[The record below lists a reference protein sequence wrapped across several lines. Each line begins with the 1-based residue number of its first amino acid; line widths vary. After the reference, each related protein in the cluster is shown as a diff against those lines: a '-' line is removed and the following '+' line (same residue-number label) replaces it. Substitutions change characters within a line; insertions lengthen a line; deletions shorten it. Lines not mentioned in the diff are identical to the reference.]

1 MLIRELKRNTAVWEG
16 GRNVLR
22 KALQDNSTTKSR
34 SLWADAWRRFK
45 KNKMAI
51 ISLVFLLL
59 LALTGVTTLIIDWVT
74 DDKIYDSLV
83 ISQDLSQ
90 RFVPPSSEHV
100 LGLDEF
106 GRDILLRILWGTRY
120 SLFMSVAAVLAAGIL
135 GTVIGAVAGYY
146 GGKVDNVIMR
156 FMDVVL
162 SLPYML
168 LAIAIV
174 AALGP
179 GLVNVLISIAIG
191 YVPEFARVTRA
202 SVMTIREREFVEAAK
217 AVGATDRNII
227 FSQILP
233 NAMAPLIVEVTMAI
247 AGAILSI
254 AGLSFLGLGIQPP
267 LPEWGAML
275 TNARGYIRDAWHIT
289 VFPGLVILITILALN
304 IIGDGLRD
312 ALDPKLKN

>member
-1 MLIRELKRNTAVWEG
+1 M
-16 GRNVLR
+16 LR

-90 RFVPPSSEHV
+90 RSVPPSSEHV

>member
-1 MLIRELKRNTAVWEG
+1 M
-16 GRNVLR
+16 LR

-83 ISQDLSQ
+83 ISQDLGQ

>member
-1 MLIRELKRNTAVWEG
+1 MEEKSLQSNAAV
-16 GRNVLR
+16 
-22 KALQDNSTTKSR
+22 KSR
-34 SLWADAWRRFK
+34 SLFADAWRRFK
-45 KNKMAI
+45 KNKMAVV
-51 ISLVFLLL
+51 SLIFLLL
-59 LALTGVTTLIIDWVT
+59 LTLVGISTLIIDAVT
-74 DDKIYDSLV
+74 DERIYDTLV
-83 ISQDLSQ
+83 INQDLTQ
-90 RFVPPSSEHV
+90 RFVPPNSEHI

-106 GRDILLRILWGTRY
+106 GRDILLRIIWGTRY
-120 SLFMSVAAVLAAGIL
+120 SLFMSVAAIMAAGFI
-135 GTVIGAVAGYY
+135 GTMIGAAAGYY

-156 FMDVVL
+156 CMDIIL

-191 YVPEFARVTRA
+191 YVPEFARITRA
-202 SVMTIREREFVEAAK
+202 SVMTIREREFIEAAR
-217 AVGATDRNII
+217 AVGASDKKII
-227 FSQILP
+227 FSQMLP
-233 NAMAPLIVEVTMAI
+233 NITAPLIVEVTMAI

-289 VFPGLVILITILALN
+289 VFPGLIILITILALN

-312 ALDPKLKN
+312 ALDPKLKD

>member
-1 MLIRELKRNTAVWEG
+1 ME
-16 GRNVLR
+16 NVLQNNSGTV
-22 KALQDNSTTKSR
+22 KART
-34 SLWADAWRRFK
+34 LWADAWRRFK
-45 KNKMAI
+45 KNKMAV
-51 ISLVFLLL
+51 ISLIFLLC
-59 LALTGVTTLIIDWVT
+59 LALIGIITLVIDWVT
-74 DDKIYDSLV
+74 NDSIYDTLV
-83 ISQDLSQ
+83 ISQNLTQ
-90 RFVPPSSEHV
+90 RFEPPSSSHI

-120 SLFMSVAAVLAAGIL
+120 SLFMSIAAVLAAGIV
-135 GTVIGAVAGYY
+135 GIVIGAVAGYY
-146 GGKVDNVIMR
+146 GGRVDNVIMR
-156 FMDVVL
+156 LMDVVL

-191 YVPEFARVTRA
+191 YVPEFACITRA
-202 SVMTIREREFVEAAK
+202 SVMTIREREFIEAAK
-217 AVGATDRNII
+217 AVGASDRKII
-227 FSQILP
+227 FQQILP

-289 VFPGLVILITILALN
+289 VFPGLVILVTILALN

>member
-1 MLIRELKRNTAVWEG
+1 M
-16 GRNVLR
+16 LR

-227 FSQILP
+227 FSQILH

-289 VFPGLVILITILALN
+289 VFPGLVILIAILALN

>member
-1 MLIRELKRNTAVWEG
+1 M
-16 GRNVLR
+16 LR

-59 LALTGVTTLIIDWVT
+59 LALTGVSTLIIDWVT

-191 YVPEFARVTRA
+191 YVPEFARITRA

-304 IIGDGLRD
+304 IIGDGLRE

>member
-1 MLIRELKRNTAVWEG
+1 MEN
-16 GRNVLR
+16 
-22 KALQDNSTTKSR
+22 ALQNNNSAVKAR

-45 KNKMAI
+45 KNKMAV
-51 ISLVFLLL
+51 ISLIFLLL
-59 LALTGVTTLIIDWVT
+59 LALIGIATLIIDWVT
-74 DDKIYDSLV
+74 NDSVYDSLV
-83 ISQDLSQ
+83 ISQNLSQ
-90 RFVPPSSEHV
+90 RFEPPSGSHI

-120 SLFMSVAAVLAAGIL
+120 SLFMSIAAGVV
-135 GTVIGAVAGYY
+135 GTMIGAVAGYY
-146 GGKVDNVIMR
+146 GGRVDNVIMR
-156 FMDVVL
+156 IMDVVL

-191 YVPEFARVTRA
+191 YVPEFARITRA

-217 AVGATDRNII
+217 AVGASDKIVI
-227 FSQILP
+227 FQQILP

-289 VFPGLVILITILALN
+289 VFPGLIILITILALN

>member
-1 MLIRELKRNTAVWEG
+1 MEN
-16 GRNVLR
+16 
-22 KALQDNSTTKSR
+22 ALQQQKSNDVVKAR
-34 SLWADAWRRFK
+34 SLWVAV
-45 KNKMAI
+45 
-51 ISLVFLLL
+51 ISLIFLVL
-59 LALTGVTTLIIDWVT
+59 LATIGIATLVIDWVT
-74 DDKIYDSLV
+74 DDAIYDSLV
-83 ISQDLSQ
+83 IKQDLTQ
-90 RFVPPSSEHV
+90 RFQPPSGSHI

-120 SLFMSVAAVLAAGIL
+120 SLFMSIAAIMAAGIA
-135 GTVIGAVAGYY
+135 GTVIGAIAGYY

-156 FMDVVL
+156 LMDVIL
-162 SLPYML
+162 SLPYLL

-191 YVPEFARVTRA
+191 YIPEFARITRA
-202 SVMTIREREFVEAAK
+202 SVMTIREREFIEAAK
-217 AVGATDRNII
+217 AVGASDRTII
-227 FSQILP
+227 FQQILP

>member
-1 MLIRELKRNTAVWEG
+1 ME
-16 GRNVLR
+16 NVLQNNSGTV
-22 KALQDNSTTKSR
+22 KART
-34 SLWADAWRRFK
+34 LWADAWRRFK
-45 KNKMAI
+45 KNKMAVI
-51 ISLVFLLL
+51 IFFFLLG
-59 LALTGVTTLIIDWVT
+59 LALFGFITLVIDWVT
-74 DDKIYDSLV
+74 NDSIYDTLV
-83 ISQDLSQ
+83 ISQNLTQ
-90 RFVPPSSEHV
+90 RFEPPSSSHI

-120 SLFMSVAAVLAAGIL
+120 SLFMSIAAVLAAGIV
-135 GTVIGAVAGYY
+135 GIVIGAVAGYY
-146 GGKVDNVIMR
+146 GGRVDNVIMR
-156 FMDVVL
+156 LMDVVL

-191 YVPEFARVTRA
+191 YVPEFARITRA
-202 SVMTIREREFVEAAK
+202 SVMTIREREFIEAAK
-217 AVGATDRNII
+217 AVGASDRKII
-227 FSQILP
+227 FQQILP

-289 VFPGLVILITILALN
+289 VFPGLVILVTILALN

>member
-1 MLIRELKRNTAVWEG
+1 MAPAEEI
-16 GRNVLR
+16 
-22 KALQDNSTTKSR
+22 KAR
-34 SLWADAWRRFK
+34 SLWADAVRRFK
-45 KNKMAI
+45 KNKMAV
-51 ISLVFLLL
+51 ISLIFLLV
-59 LALTGVTTLIIDWVT
+59 LAWIGVTTLVIDWAT
-74 DDKIYDSLV
+74 DGSIYEEKV
-83 ISQDLSQ
+83 IDQNLMQ
-90 RFVPPSSEHV
+90 RFEPPSKEHI

-120 SLFMSVAAVLAAGIL
+120 SLFMSIAAVVGAGIF
-135 GTVIGAVAGYY
+135 GVMIGAVAGYY

-156 FMDVVL
+156 LMDIIL

-191 YVPEFARVTRA
+191 YVPEFARITRA
-202 SVMTIREREFVEAAK
+202 SVMTIREREFIEAAK
-217 AVGATDRNII
+217 AVGASDMTVI
-227 FSQILP
+227 FRQILP

-289 VFPGLVILITILALN
+289 VFPGLAILITILALN

>member
-1 MLIRELKRNTAVWEG
+1 MEANALK
-16 GRNVLR
+16 
-22 KALQDNSTTKSR
+22 NSTGSDVMPAEEIKAR
-34 SLWADAWRRFK
+34 SLWADAVRRFK
-45 KNKMAI
+45 KNKMAV
-51 ISLVFLLL
+51 ISLIFLLV
-59 LALTGVTTLIIDWVT
+59 LAWIGVTTLVIDWAT
-74 DDKIYDSLV
+74 DGSIYEEKV
-83 ISQDLSQ
+83 IDQNLMQ
-90 RFVPPSSEHV
+90 RFEPPSKEHI

-120 SLFMSVAAVLAAGIL
+120 SLFMSIAAVVGAGIF
-135 GTVIGAVAGYY
+135 GVMIGAVAGYY

-156 FMDVVL
+156 LMDIIL

-191 YVPEFARVTRA
+191 YVPEFARITRA
-202 SVMTIREREFVEAAK
+202 SVMTIREREFIEAAK
-217 AVGATDRNII
+217 AVGASDMTVI
-227 FSQILP
+227 FRQILP

-289 VFPGLVILITILALN
+289 VFPGLAILITILALN

>member
-1 MLIRELKRNTAVWEG
+1 MPAEEI
-16 GRNVLR
+16 
-22 KALQDNSTTKSR
+22 KAR
-34 SLWADAWRRFK
+34 SLWADAVRRFK
-45 KNKMAI
+45 KNKMAV
-51 ISLVFLLL
+51 ISLIFLIV
-59 LALTGVTTLIIDWVT
+59 LAGIGVTTLVIDWAT
-74 DDKIYDSLV
+74 DGSIYEEKV
-83 ISQDLSQ
+83 IDQNLMQ
-90 RFVPPSSEHV
+90 RFEPPSKEHI

-120 SLFMSVAAVLAAGIL
+120 SLFMSIAAVVGAGIF
-135 GTVIGAVAGYY
+135 GVMIGAVAGYY
-146 GGKVDNVIMR
+146 GGRVDNVIMR
-156 FMDVVL
+156 LMDIIL

-191 YVPEFARVTRA
+191 YVPEFARITRA
-202 SVMTIREREFVEAAK
+202 SVMTIREREFIEAAK
-217 AVGATDRNII
+217 AVGASDMTVI
-227 FSQILP
+227 FRQILP

-289 VFPGLVILITILALN
+289 VFPGLAILITILALN

>member
-1 MLIRELKRNTAVWEG
+1 MEANALK
-16 GRNVLR
+16 
-22 KALQDNSTTKSR
+22 NSTGSDVMPAEEIKAR
-34 SLWADAWRRFK
+34 SLWADAVRRFK
-45 KNKMAI
+45 KNKMAV
-51 ISLVFLLL
+51 ISLIFLLV
-59 LALTGVTTLIIDWVT
+59 LAGIGVTTLVIDWAT
-74 DDKIYDSLV
+74 DGSIYEEKV
-83 ISQDLSQ
+83 IDQNLMQ
-90 RFVPPSSEHV
+90 RFEPPSKEHI

-120 SLFMSVAAVLAAGIL
+120 SLFMSIAAVVGAGIF
-135 GTVIGAVAGYY
+135 GVMIGAVAGYY
-146 GGKVDNVIMR
+146 GGRVDNVIMR
-156 FMDVVL
+156 LMDIIL

-191 YVPEFARVTRA
+191 YVPEFARITRA
-202 SVMTIREREFVEAAK
+202 SVMTIREREFIEAAK
-217 AVGATDRNII
+217 AVGASDMTVI
-227 FSQILP
+227 FRQILP

-289 VFPGLVILITILALN
+289 VFPGLAILITILALN

>member
-1 MLIRELKRNTAVWEG
+1 M
-16 GRNVLR
+16 LR

>member
-1 MLIRELKRNTAVWEG
+1 MQNNSGTV
-16 GRNVLR
+16 
-22 KALQDNSTTKSR
+22 KART
-34 SLWADAWRRFK
+34 LWADAWRRFK
-45 KNKMAI
+45 KNKMAV
-51 ISLVFLLL
+51 ISLIFLLC
-59 LALTGVTTLIIDWVT
+59 LALIGIITLVIDWVT
-74 DDKIYDSLV
+74 NDSIYDTLV
-83 ISQDLSQ
+83 ISQNLTQ
-90 RFVPPSSEHV
+90 RFEPPSSSHI

-120 SLFMSVAAVLAAGIL
+120 SLFMSIAAVLAAGIV
-135 GTVIGAVAGYY
+135 GIVIGAVAGYY
-146 GGKVDNVIMR
+146 GGRVDNVIMR
-156 FMDVVL
+156 LMDVVL

-191 YVPEFARVTRA
+191 YVPEFARITRA
-202 SVMTIREREFVEAAK
+202 SVMTIREREFIEAAK
-217 AVGATDRNII
+217 AVGASDRKII
-227 FSQILP
+227 FQQILP

-289 VFPGLVILITILALN
+289 VFPGLVILVTILALN

>member
-1 MLIRELKRNTAVWEG
+1 MEN
-16 GRNVLR
+16 
-22 KALQDNSTTKSR
+22 ALQQQKSNDVVKAR
-34 SLWADAWRRFK
+34 SLWVDAWRRFK
-45 KNKMAI
+45 KNKMAV
-51 ISLVFLLL
+51 ISLIFLIL
-59 LALTGVTTLIIDWVT
+59 LAMIGIATLVIDWVT
-74 DDKIYDSLV
+74 DDAIYDSLV
-83 ISQDLSQ
+83 IKQDLTQ
-90 RFVPPSSEHV
+90 RFQPPSGSHI

-120 SLFMSVAAVLAAGIL
+120 SLFMSIAAIMAAGIA
-135 GTVIGAVAGYY
+135 GTVIGAIAGYY

-156 FMDVVL
+156 LMDVIL
-162 SLPYML
+162 SLPYLL

-191 YVPEFARVTRA
+191 YIPEFARITRA
-202 SVMTIREREFVEAAK
+202 SVMTIREREFIEAAK
-217 AVGATDRNII
+217 AVGASDRTII
-227 FSQILP
+227 FQQILP

>member
-1 MLIRELKRNTAVWEG
+1 ME
-16 GRNVLR
+16 NVLQNNSGTV
-22 KALQDNSTTKSR
+22 KART
-34 SLWADAWRRFK
+34 LWADAWRRFK
-45 KNKMAI
+45 KNKMAV
-51 ISLVFLLL
+51 ISLIFLLC
-59 LALTGVTTLIIDWVT
+59 LALIGIITLVIDWVT
-74 DDKIYDSLV
+74 NDSIYDTLV
-83 ISQDLSQ
+83 ISQNLTQ
-90 RFVPPSSEHV
+90 RFEPPSSSHI

-120 SLFMSVAAVLAAGIL
+120 SLFMSIAAVLAAGIV
-135 GTVIGAVAGYY
+135 GIVIGAVAGYY
-146 GGKVDNVIMR
+146 GGRVDNVIMR
-156 FMDVVL
+156 LMDVVL

-191 YVPEFARVTRA
+191 YVPEFARITRA
-202 SVMTIREREFVEAAK
+202 SVMTIREREFIEAAK
-217 AVGATDRNII
+217 II
-227 FSQILP
+227 FQQILP

-289 VFPGLVILITILALN
+289 VFPGLVILVTILALN

>member
-1 MLIRELKRNTAVWEG
+1 M
-16 GRNVLR
+16 LR

-191 YVPEFARVTRA
+191 YVPEFARITRA

>member
-1 MLIRELKRNTAVWEG
+1 MAV
-16 GRNVLR
+16 
-22 KALQDNSTTKSR
+22 
-34 SLWADAWRRFK
+34 
-45 KNKMAI
+45 
-51 ISLVFLLL
+51 ISLIFLLL
-59 LALTGVTTLIIDWVT
+59 LALVGVITLVIDVVT
-74 DDKIYDSLV
+74 DNSIYDQLV
-83 ISQDLSQ
+83 TSQNLTQ
-90 RFVPPSSEHV
+90 RFETPSSAHP

-106 GRDILLRILWGTRY
+106 GRDILLRIIWGTRY
-120 SLFMSVAAVLAAGIL
+120 SLFMSIVAIVAAGLV
-135 GTVIGAVAGYY
+135 GTVIGAIAGYY

-156 FMDVVL
+156 LMDIIL

-191 YVPEFARVTRA
+191 YVPEFARIVRA

-217 AVGATDRNII
+217 AVGASDKSII
-227 FSQILP
+227 FQQILP

-267 LPEWGAML
+267 TPEWGAL
-275 TNARGYIRDAWHIT
+275 IADGRPFISQAWWICAC
-289 VFPGLVILITILALN
+289 PGFALIFAGTGFSLF
-304 IIGDGLRD
+304 GDGLADLLRT
-312 ALDPKLKN
+312 KNR

>member
-1 MLIRELKRNTAVWEG
+1 MEEKSLQSNAAV
-16 GRNVLR
+16 
-22 KALQDNSTTKSR
+22 KSR
-34 SLWADAWRRFK
+34 SLFADAWRRFK
-45 KNKMAI
+45 KNKMAVV
-51 ISLVFLLL
+51 SLIFLLL
-59 LALTGVTTLIIDWVT
+59 LTLVGISTLIIDAVT
-74 DDKIYDSLV
+74 DERIYNTLV
-83 ISQDLSQ
+83 INQDLTQ
-90 RFVPPSSEHV
+90 RFVPPNSEHI

-106 GRDILLRILWGTRY
+106 GRDILLRIIWGTRY
-120 SLFMSVAAVLAAGIL
+120 SLFMSVAAIMAAGFI
-135 GTVIGAVAGYY
+135 GTMIGAAAGYY

-156 FMDVVL
+156 CMDIIL

-191 YVPEFARVTRA
+191 YVPEFARITRA
-202 SVMTIREREFVEAAK
+202 SVMTIREREFIEAAR
-217 AVGATDRNII
+217 AVGASDKKII
-227 FSQILP
+227 FSQMLP
-233 NAMAPLIVEVTMAI
+233 NITAPLIVEVTMAI

-289 VFPGLVILITILALN
+289 VFPGLIILITILALN
-304 IIGDGLRD
+304 II
-312 ALDPKLKN
+312 

>member
-1 MLIRELKRNTAVWEG
+1 M
-16 GRNVLR
+16 LR

-59 LALTGVTTLIIDWVT
+59 LALTGVSTLIIDWVT

-191 YVPEFARVTRA
+191 YVPEFARITRA

-233 NAMAPLIVEVTMAI
+233 NAIAPLIVEVTMAI

>member
-1 MLIRELKRNTAVWEG
+1 ME
-16 GRNVLR
+16 NVLQNNSGTV
-22 KALQDNSTTKSR
+22 KART
-34 SLWADAWRRFK
+34 LWADAWRRFK
-45 KNKMAI
+45 KNKMAV
-51 ISLVFLLL
+51 ISLIFLLC
-59 LALTGVTTLIIDWVT
+59 LALIGIITLVIDWVT
-74 DDKIYDSLV
+74 NDSIYDTLV
-83 ISQDLSQ
+83 ISQNLTQ
-90 RFVPPSSEHV
+90 RFEPPSSSHI

-120 SLFMSVAAVLAAGIL
+120 SLFMSIAAVLAAGIV
-135 GTVIGAVAGYY
+135 GIVIGAVAGYY
-146 GGKVDNVIMR
+146 GGRVDNVIMR
-156 FMDVVL
+156 LMDVVL

-191 YVPEFARVTRA
+191 YVPEFARITRA
-202 SVMTIREREFVEAAK
+202 SVMTIREREFIEAAK
-217 AVGATDRNII
+217 AVGASDRKII
-227 FSQILP
+227 FQQILP

-289 VFPGLVILITILALN
+289 VFPGLVILVTILALN

-312 ALDPKLKN
+312 AFDPKMKN

>member
-1 MLIRELKRNTAVWEG
+1 ME
-16 GRNVLR
+16 NVLQNNSGTV
-22 KALQDNSTTKSR
+22 KART
-34 SLWADAWRRFK
+34 LWADAWRRFK
-45 KNKMAI
+45 KNKMAV
-51 ISLVFLLL
+51 ISLIFLIC
-59 LALTGVTTLIIDWVT
+59 LALIGIITLVIDWVT
-74 DDKIYDSLV
+74 NDSIYDTLV
-83 ISQDLSQ
+83 ISQNLTQ
-90 RFVPPSSEHV
+90 RFEPPSSSHI

-120 SLFMSVAAVLAAGIL
+120 SLFMSIAAVLAAGIV
-135 GTVIGAVAGYY
+135 GIVIGAVAGYY
-146 GGKVDNVIMR
+146 GGRVDNVIMR
-156 FMDVVL
+156 LMDVVL

-191 YVPEFARVTRA
+191 YVPEFARITRA
-202 SVMTIREREFVEAAK
+202 SVMTIREREFIEAAK
-217 AVGATDRNII
+217 AVGASDRKII
-227 FSQILP
+227 FQQILP

-289 VFPGLVILITILALN
+289 VFPGLVILVTILALN

>member
-1 MLIRELKRNTAVWEG
+1 M
-16 GRNVLR
+16 LR

-304 IIGDGLRD
+304 IFGDGLRD

>member
-1 MLIRELKRNTAVWEG
+1 MPAEEI
-16 GRNVLR
+16 
-22 KALQDNSTTKSR
+22 KAR
-34 SLWADAWRRFK
+34 SLWADAVRRFK
-45 KNKMAI
+45 KNKMAV
-51 ISLVFLLL
+51 ISLIFLLV
-59 LALTGVTTLIIDWVT
+59 LAGIGVTTLVIDWAT
-74 DDKIYDSLV
+74 DGSIYEEKV
-83 ISQDLSQ
+83 IDQNLMQ
-90 RFVPPSSEHV
+90 RFEPPSKEHI

-120 SLFMSVAAVLAAGIL
+120 SLFMSIAAVVGAGIF
-135 GTVIGAVAGYY
+135 GVMIGAVAGYY
-146 GGKVDNVIMR
+146 GGRVDNVIMR
-156 FMDVVL
+156 LMDIIL

-191 YVPEFARVTRA
+191 YVPEFARITRA
-202 SVMTIREREFVEAAK
+202 SVMTIREREFIEAAK
-217 AVGATDRNII
+217 AVGASDMTVI
-227 FSQILP
+227 FRQILP

-289 VFPGLVILITILALN
+289 VFPGLAILITILALN

>member
-1 MLIRELKRNTAVWEG
+1 MTEKS
-16 GRNVLR
+16 
-22 KALQDNSTTKSR
+22 LQKQNSTDVKAR
-34 SLWADAWRRFK
+34 SLWVDAFRRFK
-45 KNKMAI
+45 KNKMAV
-51 ISLVFLLL
+51 ISLIFLLF
-59 LALTGVTTLIIDWVT
+59 LALVGVITLVIDVVT
-74 DDKIYDSLV
+74 DNSIYDQLV
-83 ISQDLSQ
+83 ISQNLTQ
-90 RFVPPSSEHV
+90 RFETPSSAHP

-106 GRDILLRILWGTRY
+106 GRDILLRIIWGTRY
-120 SLFMSVAAVLAAGIL
+120 SLFMSIVAIVAAGLV
-135 GTVIGAVAGYY
+135 GTVIGAIAGYY

-156 FMDVVL
+156 LMDIIL

-191 YVPEFARVTRA
+191 YVP
-202 SVMTIREREFVEAAK
+202 VMTIREREFVEAAK
-217 AVGATDRNII
+217 AVGASDKSII
-227 FSQILP
+227 FQQILP

-254 AGLSFLGLGIQPP
+254 AGLSFLGLGIQAPT
-267 LPEWGAML
+267 PEWGAML

-289 VFPGLVILITILALN
+289 LFPGLIILLTILALN

-312 ALDPKLKN
+312 ALDPKLKD

>member
-1 MLIRELKRNTAVWEG
+1 M
-16 GRNVLR
+16 LR

-100 LGLDEF
+100 LGLDEI

-267 LPEWGAML
+267 LPEWA
-275 TNARGYIRDAWHIT
+275 
-289 VFPGLVILITILALN
+289 PC
-304 IIGDGLRD
+304 
-312 ALDPKLKN
+312 

>member
-1 MLIRELKRNTAVWEG
+1 M
-16 GRNVLR
+16 LR

-146 GGKVDNVIMR
+146 GGKVATVIMR